1 LEQERAEQQSL
12 VGKLQAQL
20 QELQRTKTDYQ
31 LKLQQFERDLQASKK
46 SLVESRVQQEQMAE
60 MLTSGQTSLDLKL
73 QVIGELEGQ
82 ATC

>member
-1 LEQERAEQQSL
+1 MEQERAEQQSL

-60 MLTSGQTSLDLKL
+60 MLTSGQTSLDLKS